1 MSLASPV
8 LSRSGGGSV
17 TRTVTMGAT
26 PAVLV
31 ANYGPLI
38 RGSYTMSVVAL
49 SPTGTAVGTY
59 TSAPFQI

>member
-1 MSLASPV
+1 
-8 LSRSGGGSV
+8 
-17 TRTVTMGAT
+17 MGAT

-38 RGSYTMSVVAL
+38 RGLYTMSVVAL
-49 SPTGTAVGTY
+49 SPTGTAVDTY